1 MLYKKFHIYIT
12 AVARR
17 LHMMYVVRV
26 FSNITITNTC
36 NKKKIMLMLLS
47 ITKIMLYALC
57 NIY

>member
-26 FSNITITNTC
+26 FSNI
-36 NKKKIMLMLLS
+36 L
-47 ITKIMLYALC
+47 
-57 NIY
+57 